1 MFYTAV
7 AGDIPQ
13 GVACA
18 ANLNSIRARLLLCH
32 KPARASIHGPMF
44 LTTSLHI
51 ALVRNYSTP
60 ELHHSDL
67 FVLPMSAAILG

>member
-18 ANLNSIRARLLLCH
+18 ANLSSVRARLLLCH
-32 KPARASIHGPMF
+32 KPARASIHGPVF
-44 LTTSLHI
+44 LTSSLHI
-51 ALVRNYSTP
+51 ALVRNYSTS

-67 FVLPMSAAILG
+67 FVLPMYATMLG